1 MMADNFQTE
10 LTAQIERA
18 SQQGRP
24 HLEINAGEL
33 HRAVGGYPPRGGAAH
48 RMPRCCNV
56 MRDEFR
62 RGEAEVIGATA
73 SGDPLALTIRYSL
86 PRPPHA

>member
-1 MMADNFQTE
+1 MSADNFQIE
-10 LTAQIERA
+10 LAAQIERA
-18 SQQGRP
+18 GEQGRP

-33 HRAVGGYPPRGGAAH
+33 HRVVGGYPPKGCASH

-62 RGEAEVIGATA
+62 RGGAVVIGENA
-73 SGDPLALTIRYSL
+73 DPPAFTIRYAL